1 MNIQK
6 IPSSMRLKISCSS
19 LFGLCC
25 FVVILSLGSHARVA
39 NALEVRAVLDRTPIF
54 LDESVKLILTAEGK
68 TQVDGSPDL
77 TPLRKDFE
85 IVEQS
90 VQTSIRVENNV
101 QHIVQNWVIE
111 IKPKRLGITEVPAIS
126 LGSFQT
132 LPVALEVKSYTG
144 KVLSAGDDIFI
155 EVEVT
160 PENPYV
166 QSQVTYVLRVF
177 YAVDVPEGTLSDP
190 IITSASVERL
200 GQDRRYQAQR
210 AGRAYKVFERR
221 YSIFPEQSGLM
232 EIAPVEFNGVVSR
245 ANQTTLKTEYTRER
259 ISSNSASIVVRP
271 KPSSF
276 TGKTWLPARDLR
288 ITDSWDGTLPKF
300 EVGKP
305 ETRKITIKAIGLR
318 ALQLSSPIYDENNLT
333 RIYST
338 NPVLN
343 TRQTYEWTTG
353 QRDEEYVIIPQD
365 ATSLEVPEF
374 KVVWWDVDE
383 DREKVASLPMISVAN
398 FQSTGT
404 PAMIESESVA
414 IQISESADFSTV
426 SSGSNTL
433 WRFVSI
439 GLLVAWI
446 LTLIIW
452 YVSRNYKRL
461 HFESNLLDREQK
473 EQTSKRLYG
482 EIQRACRRDD
492 VAAVSHALLK
502 WAQLKWRDYPPR
514 NLPELGHKL
523 GSKELVETL
532 QNLDRANYSGEM
544 NSWNGGEHLW
554 KTFSSV
560 RKSKVR
566 KSDEK
571 RWNPFRSKS
580 PTALDEL
587 WPERESSI
595 P

>member
-1 MNIQK
+1 MINQNCS
-6 IPSSMRLKISCSS
+6 SSMRLKISCSG

-25 FVVILSLGSHARVA
+25 FVVILNLGLLASVA
-39 NALEVRAVLDRTPIF
+39 NALEVRAALDRTPIF

-85 IVEQS
+85 IMGQS
-90 VQTSIRVENNV
+90 VQTSIKVDNNV

-126 LGSFQT
+126 LGSYQT
-132 LPVALEVKSYTG
+132 PPVALEVKAYSG
-144 KVLSAGDDIFI
+144 NVLSAGDDIFVEI
-155 EVEVT
+155 EVT

-166 QSQVTYVLRVF
+166 QSQVTYVLRLF
-177 YAVDVPEGTLSDP
+177 HAVDIPEGTLSDP
-190 IITSASVERL
+190 KITFAFVERL

-210 AGRAYKVFERR
+210 AGREYRVVERR

-232 EIAPVEFNGVVSR
+232 EIAPVEFNGVVKR
-245 ANQTTLKTEYTRER
+245 INRTTLKTEYTRER
-259 ISSNSASIVVRP
+259 ISSKSARIVVRP

-276 TGKTWLPARDLR
+276 SGNTWLPARDLR

-305 ETRKITIKAIGLR
+305 ETRKITIKAVGLR
-318 ALQLSSPIYDENNLT
+318 ALQLASPTYEENKLT

-338 NPVLN
+338 NPALN

-353 QRDEEYVIIPQD
+353 QRDEEFVIIPQD
-365 ATSLEVPEF
+365 TTALEVPEF

-404 PAMIESESVA
+404 PATIESESMA
-414 IQISESADFSTV
+414 TLNAESTDFSTV
-426 SSGSNTL
+426 SSGSNPL
-433 WRFVSI
+433 WKFVSI

-446 LTLIIW
+446 LTLIFW
-452 YVSRNYKRL
+452 YVSRKTKRR
-461 HFESNLLDREQK
+461 HFESNLLDK
-473 EQTSKRLYG
+473 EQTSKQLYG
-482 EIQRACRRDD
+482 DIQRACRRDD
-492 VAAVSHALLK
+492 AAAVSHALLNWVK
-502 WAQLKWRDYPPR
+502 LKWSDYPPR
-514 NLPELGHKL
+514 NLPELGYKL
-523 GSKELVETL
+523 GSEELIEAL
-532 QNLDRANYSGEM
+532 QILDRAIYSGEVD
-544 NSWNGGEHLW
+544 SWDGGEHLW

-560 RKSKVR
+560 RKSMVR
-566 KSDEK
+566 NPNEK
-571 RWNPFRSKS
+571 RWNLFRSK
-580 PTALDEL
+580 PHLALDEL
-587 WPERESSI
+587 WPEQNSSI
-595 P
+595 S

>member
-1 MNIQK
+1 MNNQNCS
-6 IPSSMRLKISCSS
+6 SSMRLNISCIS
-19 LFGLCC
+19 LFRLCC
-25 FVVILSLGSHARVA
+25 FVAILSLGSLASVA
-39 NALEVRAVLDRTPIF
+39 NALEVRAALDRTPIF

-85 IVEQS
+85 IMEQS

-101 QHIVQNWVIE
+101 QRIVQNWIIE

-126 LGSFQT
+126 LGSYQT
-132 LPVALEVKSYTG
+132 LPVALEVKAYTG
-144 KVLSAGDDIFI
+144 NVLSAGDDIFMKI
-155 EVEVT
+155 EVT
-160 PENPYV
+160 PGNPYV
-166 QSQVTYVLRVF
+166 QSQVTYVVRLF
-177 YAVDVPEGTLSDP
+177 HAVDIPEGALSDP
-190 IITSASVERL
+190 IVTLASVERL

-210 AGRAYKVFERR
+210 AGREYRVVERR

-232 EIAPVEFNGVVSR
+232 EISSVEFNGVVKR
-245 ANQTTLKTEYTRER
+245 INRTTLKTEYTRER
-259 ISSNSASIVVRP
+259 ISSNPARIVVRP

-276 TGKTWLPARDLR
+276 SGNTWLPARDLR

-305 ETRKITIKAIGLR
+305 ETRKITIKAVGLR
-318 ALQLSSPIYDENNLT
+318 ALQLASPTYEENKLT

-338 NPVLN
+338 NPALN

-353 QRDEEYVIIPQD
+353 QRDEEFVIIPQD
-365 ATSLEVPEF
+365 TTALEVPEF

-383 DREKVASLPMISVAN
+383 DREKVASLPKISVAS

-404 PAMIESESVA
+404 PATIESESMA
-414 IQISESADFSTV
+414 TLNAESTDFSTV
-426 SSGSNTL
+426 SSGSNPL
-433 WRFVSI
+433 WKFVSI

-446 LTLIIW
+446 LTLIFW
-452 YVSRNYKRL
+452 YVSRKSKRL

-473 EQTSKRLYG
+473 VQTSRQLFG
-482 EIQRACRRDD
+482 DIQRACRRDAA
-492 VAAVSHALLK
+492 AAVSHALLN
-502 WAQLKWRDYPPR
+502 WAKLKWSDYPPR

-523 GSKELVETL
+523 GSEELIEAL
-532 QNLDRANYSGEM
+532 QNLDRANYSGEVD
-544 NSWNGGEHLW
+544 SWDGGEHLW

-560 RKSKVR
+560 RKSMVR
-566 KSDEK
+566 KPNEK

-580 PTALDEL
+580 HSALDEL
-587 WPERESSI
+587 WPEHEAS
-595 P
+595 

>member
-245 ANQTTLKTEYTRER
+245 INQTTLKTEYTRER
-259 ISSNSASIVVRP
+259 ISSNPARIVVRP

-300 EVGKP
+300 EVGRP
-305 ETRKITIKAIGLR
+305 ETRKITIKAVGLR
-318 ALQLSSPIYDENNLT
+318 ALQLPSPTYEENKLT

-353 QRDEEYVIIPQD
+353 QRNEEFVIIPQD
-365 ATSLEVPEF
+365 TMTLEVPEF

-383 DREKVASLPMISVAN
+383 DREKVASLPKISVAS
-398 FQSTGT
+398 FQSTEAPVT
-404 PAMIESESVA
+404 IESASLA
-414 IQISESADFSTV
+414 PLNADSTDSSTV
-426 SSGSNTL
+426 STGSNPL
-433 WRFVSI
+433 WKFVSI

-446 LTLIIW
+446 LTLIFW
-452 YVSRNYKRL
+452 YVGRKSKR
-461 HFESNLLDREQK
+461 FRSESNLLDSDHI
-473 EQTSKRLYG
+473 EQTARQLSRD
-482 EIQRACRRDD
+482 IQRACRQDN

-502 WAQLKWRDYPPR
+502 WAQLEWSDYPPR
-514 NLPELGHKL
+514 NLPELGYKL
-523 GSKELVETL
+523 GSEELLVAL
-532 QNLDRANYSGEM
+532 QNLDRANYSGEAD
-544 NSWNGGEHLW
+544 SWNGGELLW

-566 KSDEK
+566 KSDKK
-571 RWNPFRSKS
+571 RWNKFMSK
-580 PTALDEL
+580 PHRALDEL

>member
-1 MNIQK
+1 MNIQNCS
-6 IPSSMRLKISCSS
+6 SSMRLKISCSS
-19 LFGLCC
+19 LFRLCC
-25 FVVILSLGSHARVA
+25 FVVILSLGSLTSVA
-39 NALEVRAVLDRTPIF
+39 NALEVRAALDRTPIF
-54 LDESVKLILTAEGK
+54 LDESVNLILTAEGE
-68 TQVDGSPDL
+68 TQVDGNPDL

-85 IVEQS
+85 IMGQS

-101 QHIVQNWVIE
+101 QRIVQNWIIE
-111 IKPKRLGITEVPAIS
+111 IQPKRLGITEVPAIS
-126 LGSFQT
+126 LGSYQT
-132 LPVALEVKSYTG
+132 LPVALEVKAYTG
-144 KVLSAGDDIFI
+144 NVLSAGDDIFI

-190 IITSASVERL
+190 IVTFASVERL
-200 GQDRRYQAQR
+200 GQERRYQAQR
-210 AGRAYKVFERR
+210 AGREYKVFERR
-221 YSIFPEQSGLM
+221 YSIFPEKSGLM

-245 ANQTTLKTEYTRER
+245 INQTTLKTEYTRER
-259 ISSNSASIVVRP
+259 ISSSPARVVVRP

-276 TGKTWLPARDLR
+276 SGNTWLPARDLR

-305 ETRKITIKAIGLR
+305 ESRNITINAVGLR
-318 ALQLSSPIYDENNLT
+318 ALQLASPTYEENKLT

-353 QRDEEYVIIPQD
+353 QRDEEFVIIPQD
-365 ATSLEVPEF
+365 TTALEVPEF

-383 DREKVASLPMISVAN
+383 DREKVASLPKISVAS
-398 FQSTGT
+398 FQSTET
-404 PAMIESESVA
+404 PATLESESMA
-414 IQISESADFSTV
+414 TLNAESTDFSTV

-446 LTLIIW
+446 LTLIFW
-452 YVSRNYKRL
+452 YVSRKSKRL

-473 EQTSKRLYG
+473 EQTSKQLYG
-482 EIQRACRRDD
+482 DIQRACRRDD
-492 VAAVSHALLK
+492 ASAVSQALLK
-502 WAQLKWRDYPPR
+502 WAQLKWSDYPPR

-523 GSKELVETL
+523 GSEKLIEAL
-532 QNLDRANYSGEM
+532 QILDRTNYSGEVD
-544 NSWNGGEHLW
+544 SWDGGEHLW

-560 RKSKVR
+560 RKSMVR
-566 KSDEK
+566 KPKEK
-571 RWNPFRSKS
+571 GWNPFRSK
-580 PTALDEL
+580 PHPALDEL
-587 WPERESSI
+587 WPEHESSI

>member
-126 LGSFQT
+126 LGSYQT
-132 LPVALEVKSYTG
+132 LPVVLEVKAYSG
-144 KVLSAGDDIFI
+144 NVLSAGDDIFI

-160 PENPYV
+160 PEIPYV

-190 IITSASVERL
+190 IVTSASVERL
-200 GQDRRYQAQR
+200 GQERRYQAQR
-210 AGRAYKVFERR
+210 AGREYKVFERR

-232 EIAPVEFNGVVSR
+232 EIAPVEFNGVIKR
-245 ANQTTLKTEYTRER
+245 INRTTLKTEYTRER
-259 ISSNSASIVVRP
+259 ISSKSAHIVVRP

-276 TGKTWLPARDLR
+276 SGNTWLPARDLR

-305 ETRKITIKAIGLR
+305 ETRKITIKAVGLR
-318 ALQLSSPIYDENNLT
+318 ALQLSSPTYEENNLT

-365 ATSLEVPEF
+365 PTALEVPEF

-404 PAMIESESVA
+404 PATIESEIKANIDSEPTNSSV
-414 IQISESADFSTV
+414 V
-426 SSGSNTL
+426 SVGSNSM

-446 LTLIIW
+446 LTLIFW
-452 YVSRNYKRL
+452 YLSRNPKRL
-461 HFESNLLDREQK
+461 HFESNLLDKEQK
-473 EQTSKRLYG
+473 EKTSRQLFG
-482 EIQRACRRDD
+482 DIQRACRRDD
-492 VAAVSHALLK
+492 ATAVSHALLN
-502 WAQLKWRDYPPR
+502 WAQLRWSDYPPR

-523 GSKELVETL
+523 GSEELIVAL
-532 QNLDRANYSGEM
+532 QNLDRVNYSGEM
-544 NSWNGGEHLW
+544 NFWNGGELLW

-560 RKSKVR
+560 RKSKAVQPN
-566 KSDEK
+566 KK

-580 PTALDEL
+580 RWKLDEL
-587 WPERESSI
+587 WPANESSI

>member
-245 ANQTTLKTEYTRER
+245 INQTTLKTEYTRER
-259 ISSNSASIVVRP
+259 ISSNPARIVVRP

-300 EVGKP
+300 EVGRP
-305 ETRKITIKAIGLR
+305 ETRKITIKAVGLR
-318 ALQLSSPIYDENNLT
+318 ALQLPSPTYEENKLT

-353 QRDEEYVIIPQD
+353 QRNEEFVIIPQD
-365 ATSLEVPEF
+365 TMTLEVPEF

-383 DREKVASLPMISVAN
+383 DREKVASLPKISVAS
-398 FQSTGT
+398 FQSTEAPVT
-404 PAMIESESVA
+404 IESASLA
-414 IQISESADFSTV
+414 PLNADSTDSSTV
-426 SSGSNTL
+426 STGSNPL
-433 WRFVSI
+433 WKFVSI

-446 LTLIIW
+446 LTLIFW
-452 YVSRNYKRL
+452 YVGRKSKR
-461 HFESNLLDREQK
+461 FRSESNLLDSDHI
-473 EQTSKRLYG
+473 EQTARQLSRD
-482 EIQRACRRDD
+482 IQRACRQDNVTQMGTIGVER
-492 VAAVSHALLK
+492 
-502 WAQLKWRDYPPR
+502 
-514 NLPELGHKL
+514 LPATKL
-523 GSKELVETL
+523 AGAWL
-532 QNLDRANYSGEM
+532 
-544 NSWNGGEHLW
+544 
-554 KTFSSV
+554 
-560 RKSKVR
+560 
-566 KSDEK
+566 
-571 RWNPFRSKS
+571 
-580 PTALDEL
+580 
-587 WPERESSI
+587 
-595 P
+595 

>member
-1 MNIQK
+1 MY
-6 IPSSMRLKISCSS
+6 S
-19 LFGLCC
+19 
-25 FVVILSLGSHARVA
+25 
-39 NALEVRAVLDRTPIF
+39 E
-54 LDESVKLILTAEGK
+54 
-68 TQVDGSPDL
+68 
-77 TPLRKDFE
+77 
-85 IVEQS
+85 
-90 VQTSIRVENNV
+90 
-101 QHIVQNWVIE
+101 
-111 IKPKRLGITEVPAIS
+111 
-126 LGSFQT
+126 
-132 LPVALEVKSYTG
+132 Y
-144 KVLSAGDDIFI
+144 
-155 EVEVT
+155 
-160 PENPYV
+160 
-166 QSQVTYVLRVF
+166 F

-245 ANQTTLKTEYTRER
+245 INQTTLKTEYTRER
-259 ISSNSASIVVRP
+259 ISSNPARIVIRP

-300 EVGKP
+300 EVGRP

-318 ALQLSSPIYDENNLT
+318 ALQLSSPTYEENNLT

-414 IQISESADFSTV
+414 TLDAESTDFSTV

-439 GLLVAWI
+439 ALLVAWI

-452 YVSRNYKRL
+452 YVSRKSKRL
-461 HFESNLLDREQK
+461 HFESNLLDREHK
-473 EQTSKRLYG
+473 EKTTKQLYG
-482 EIQRACRRDD
+482 DIQRACRQDN
-492 VAAVSHALLK
+492 AIAVSHTLLK
-502 WAQLKWRDYPPR
+502 WAQLKWSDYPPR

-523 GSKELVETL
+523 DSEELIEAL
-532 QNLDRANYSGEM
+532 QILDRAIYSGEVG
-544 NSWNGGEHLW
+544 SWDGGGHLW
-554 KTFSSV
+554 KTFSNV
-560 RKSKVR
+560 RKSMVHR
-566 KSDEK
+566 PNEK
-571 RWNPFRSKS
+571 RWNPFRSKPHS
-580 PTALDEL
+580 ALDEL
-587 WPERESSI
+587 WPEHKSSI
-595 P
+595 S

>member
-1 MNIQK
+1 MNNQK
-6 IPSSMRLKISCSS
+6 SPSSMLLKSSCSC
-19 LFGLCC
+19 LFRLCC
-25 FVVILSLGSHARVA
+25 LFVILSLGSLASVA
-39 NALEVRAVLDRTPIF
+39 NALEVRAALDRTPIF
-54 LDESVKLILTAEGK
+54 LDESVNLILTAEGK
-68 TQVDGSPDL
+68 TQVDGNPDL

-85 IVEQS
+85 IMGQS
-90 VQTSIRVENNV
+90 LQTSIRVENNV

-126 LGSFQT
+126 LGSYQT
-132 LPVALEVKSYTG
+132 LAVALEVKAYTG
-144 KVLSAGDDIFI
+144 NVLSAGDDIFMEI
-155 EVEVT
+155 EIA

-221 YSIFPEQSGLM
+221 YSIFPEQSGFM

-245 ANQTTLKTEYTRER
+245 INQTTLKTEYTRER
-259 ISSNSASIVVRP
+259 ISSNPARIVVRP

-276 TGKTWLPARDLR
+276 SGNTWLPARDLR

-305 ETRKITIKAIGLR
+305 ETRKITIKAVGLR
-318 ALQLSSPIYDENNLT
+318 ALQLASPTYEENKLT

-353 QRDEEYVIIPQD
+353 QRDEEFVIIPQGII
-365 ATSLEVPEF
+365 ALEIPKF

-383 DREKVASLPMISVAN
+383 DREKVASLPMLSVAN

-404 PAMIESESVA
+404 PATIESESMA
-414 IQISESADFSTV
+414 TLNADSTDSSTV
-426 SSGSNTL
+426 STGNNTL

-446 LTLIIW
+446 LTLIFW
-452 YVSRNYKRL
+452 YVSRKSKRL

-473 EQTSKRLYG
+473 VQTSRQLFG
-482 EIQRACRRDD
+482 DIQRACRRDD
-492 VAAVSHALLK
+492 AAAVSHALLK
-502 WAQLKWRDYPPR
+502 WAQLKWSDYPPR

-523 GSKELVETL
+523 GSEELIEAL
-532 QNLDRANYSGEM
+532 QILDRAIYSGEVD
-544 NSWNGGEHLW
+544 SWDGGEHLW

-560 RKSKVR
+560 RKSMVR
-566 KSDEK
+566 NPNEK
-571 RWNPFRSKS
+571 RWNLFRSK
-580 PTALDEL
+580 PHLALDEL
-587 WPERESSI
+587 WPEHKSSI
-595 P
+595 S